1 LWKLLLNLTVAAANI
16 DVRMIDVKD
25 DDGDDGNGD
34 IYCRYTYIDIH
45 ETLCMLIDN
54 NNHVD

>member
-1 LWKLLLNLTVAAANI
+1 MNLTVAAANI

-45 ETLCMLIDN
+45 ETLCMLIDD